1 MGRHGSP
8 DATAGTGRPGAGGE
22 TEPGEGGRLGR
33 AAGVEG
39 AVVVPVIVPVLGV
52 GIGVVTR
59 LVNEGAGVRSWVVE
73 GVAVEAVGVEAVA
86 VEAVAVGA
94 VGVAVVGTDGALDR

>member
-1 MGRHGSP
+1 
-8 DATAGTGRPGAGGE
+8 
-22 TEPGEGGRLGR
+22 
-33 AAGVEG
+33 VEG
-39 AVVVPVIVPVLGV
+39 AVVVPVLGV

-59 LVNEGAGVRSWVVE
+59 LVNEGAGVGSWV
-73 GVAVEAVGVEAVA
+73 VEAVA